1 MSKNR
6 FFTGQPVF
14 NQLLSFI
21 PGYLVTRL
29 SKKHMADHYV
39 KRFKAHD
46 HLVSMLFC
54 AFHRC
59 SSIRELITGLQA
71 NSHRLFHLGMTATPR
86 RSTLS
91 DANKRRSEEF
101 FQELFHQLFKLH
113 YGILPDSL
121 KGRKLFEKLF
131 VIDST
136 TFTLF
141 CDVLKGAGSYGKNG
155 KKKGG
160 AKAHVLMRVE
170 DQVPS
175 FVYLSAASKNDK
187 ILMPMINVPAESV
200 LIMDMGYVKLKT
212 MSEWTSQKISWVTR
226 LHPWLTFEVTEERS
240 LKKIH
245 KEKGVCRDQTILL
258 GNPRTQ
264 NKTPLQV
271 ARLVTYYDKSIDREF
286 TFLTNNLKFSPLTV
300 AQIYKERWNIETM
313 FRGIKQNFQFHNFLG
328 ESENAIKIQLW
339 CTLIAHLL
347 ISVVR
352 DKVNKQRQRKW
363 SFANIAGMIRQHLTT
378 YIHLIKFLLDPDKAL
393 IGYQHP
399 NFSQQLLL
407 FKT

>member
-1 MSKNR
+1 MSKDKL
-6 FFTGQPVF
+6 FTGQPVLT
-14 NQLLSFI
+14 QLLSLI
-21 PGYLVTRL
+21 PASLVSNL
-29 SKKHMADHYV
+29 SKKHQADYYV
-39 KRFKAHD
+39 KRFKASD
-46 HLVSMLFC
+46 HLISMLFC

-59 SSIRELITGLQA
+59 SSIRELITGLQV
-71 NSHRLFHLGMTATPR
+71 NSRRLFHMRMTATPR

-91 DANKRRSEEF
+91 DANKRRPEAF
-101 FQELFHQLFKLH
+101 FEDLFHQLFKLH

-121 KGRKLFEKLF
+121 KGKKLFEKLF

-141 CDVLKGAGSYGKNG
+141 CDVLKGAGSYGLNG

-160 AKAHVLMRVE
+160 AKAHVLMRVQ
-170 DQVPS
+170 DNVPN

-187 ILMPMINVPAESV
+187 ILMPMIKVPAQSV
-200 LIMDMGYVKLKT
+200 IVMDMGYVKLKT
-212 MSEWTSQKISWVTR
+212 MSEWTTQKIDWVTR
-226 LHPWLTFEVTEERS
+226 LHPWLKYQVTEEKPV
-240 LKKIH
+240 KKIH
-245 KEKGVCRDQTILL
+245 QEKGICRDQTILL
-258 GNPRTQ
+258 GNPQTQ
-264 NKTPLQV
+264 HKNPLQV
-271 ARLVTYYDKSIDREF
+271 ARLVTYYDKSTKREF

-300 AQIYKERWNIETM
+300 AQIYKERWSIESM

-328 ESENAIKIQLW
+328 ENENAIKIQLW

-352 DKVNKQRQRKW
+352 DTVNKQRQRKW

-378 YIHLIKFLLDPDKAL
+378 YVHLIKFLLDPDKAL
-393 IGYQHP
+393 IAYEHP
-399 NFSQQLLL
+399 DIAQQLLL